1 MKKFTFIFAA
11 LFAATMLN
19 AQITLEH
26 TIEGKANLPDNIAQ
40 YDRYGNFFAVH
51 DYAEDESESYIF
63 YDLDDYSLIGEI
75 PVLHNDNAYTEYGW
89 FSQGIFTTNNIIT
102 YIYYETSRGNFADYS
117 TYTNTDTHVWVKD
130 MSGNI
135 IADLGYCFG
144 TEVIEIIKTP
154 QGQFKLLLEK
164 MYVEHIEGESY
175 PHYSYTTEIY
185 SLPGSGVGQGFSDAP
200 VIRRNNTRKYLHK
213 DQVRIENAD
222 HTYTLSGQEV
232 K

>member
-26 TIEGKANLPDNIAQ
+26 TIEGGANLPDNIAQ

-63 YDLDDYSLIGEI
+63 YDLDDYSLIGE
-75 PVLHNDNAYTEYGW
+75 LQLLRNDNAYTEYGW

-102 YIYYETSRGNFADYS
+102 FIYEETSRDGNNR
-117 TYTNTDTHVWVKD
+117 TNTDTHIWVKD

-135 IADLGYCFG
+135 IADLGYCYA
-144 TEVIEIIKTP
+144 EDQIKIIKTP

-164 MYVEHIEGESY
+164 KYVEYIEGESY
-175 PHYSYTTEIY
+175 PKYSDYTEIY
-185 SLPGSGVGQGFSDAP
+185 SLPGSGNVGTGLSDAP
-200 VIRRNNTRKYLHK
+200 VMRHNNTRKYLHK
-213 DQVRIENAD
+213 EQVRIENAD